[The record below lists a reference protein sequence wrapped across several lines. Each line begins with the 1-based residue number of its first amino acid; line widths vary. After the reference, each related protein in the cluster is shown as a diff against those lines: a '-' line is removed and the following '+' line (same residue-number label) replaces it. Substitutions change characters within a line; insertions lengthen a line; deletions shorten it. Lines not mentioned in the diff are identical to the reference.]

1 TTNLYVNGT
10 LVGEHKGGYSAF
22 GWDISSYLTVGAD
35 NLIAVK
41 VNNANDSNVPP
52 LAGDYT
58 MDGGIYRH
66 VNLIATNAQ
75 HVALQYFVPVDPSGV
90 GPSVSYWVN
99 TPGVYLKPT
108 SVTGS
113 SANLNITTDLR
124 NDGAVA
130 KTLTVISD
138 VVDAAG
144 NLVTELTGSQSVCAG
159 ANFNFVQNT
168 TITNPHR
175 WDGTSD

>member
-1 TTNLYVNGT
+1 
-10 LVGEHKGGYSAF
+10 SF
-22 GWDISSYLTVGAD
+22 LTVGAD
-35 NLIAVK
+35 NVIAVK
-41 VNNANDSNVPP
+41 VTNANDSNVPP

-66 VNLIATNAQ
+66 VNLIATSPQ
-75 HVALQYFVPVDPSGV
+75 HVALQEFVPVDPSGV
-90 GPSVSYWVN
+90 GPSASYWVN

-108 SVTGS
+108 NVTS
-113 SANLNITTDLR
+113 ASANLSITTDLR

-144 NLVTELTGSQSVCAG
+144 NLVTELTDSPTVGAG
-159 ANFNFVQNT
+159 ANFKFAQNT
-168 TITNPHR
+168 TISNPHR
-175 WDGTSD
+175 WDGTSDPYL